1 MENKRKGFEIFNEN
15 ISQDN
20 VMRMGELLALS
31 ALKFI
36 CRHKMLHRMYAN
48 LARDIDYKT
57 LDGYALTDSY
67 DLAQEAALFLCGY
80 IGRSVYDTCMDPK
93 SGKIYTIRK
102 MCSKLLCHK
111 LYEIWKVKHNTQSM
125 EDLSRSKEP
134 YSEIEQ
140 KEEADY
146 TKYDEIMEKLKLN
159 KGEKETL
166 DCYMAGIGFT
176 KQAALFALNLSTI
189 WRRRHSMQ
197 MKYLA
202 IAHTL

>member
-1 MENKRKGFEIFNEN
+1 MEGKRKGFEIFNEN

-67 DLAQEAALFLCGY
+67 DLAQEAAMFLCGY
-80 IGRSVYDTCMDPK
+80 IGRSVYDTCIDPK

-134 YSEIEQ
+134 CSEFEQ

-159 KGEKETL
+159 KGKKETL
-166 DCYMAGIGFT
+166 D
-176 KQAALFALNLSTI
+176 
-189 WRRRHSMQ
+189 
-197 MKYLA
+197 
-202 IAHTL
+202 